1 MKILVFEYITGGGF
15 NKQELPDSLANEG
28 RLMLQALL
36 DNLRSYAENGN
47 QSCIELVVMLDN
59 RFIGSINTAGFDTVI
74 IKPEQN
80 SHDEFAR
87 LVQHCDA
94 IWPIAPEF
102 DGILQTLCQSV
113 ELSGKKLLTSPA
125 SVVAVTGNKFKTYQH
140 LKQHHIATVPT
151 RMFISEDGDI
161 HNTGTICSFCLPLPA
176 GEVGPEQYQD
186 WGEDFQNSAN
196 RNSPQHSK
204 SDIQHFAQE
213 LIELSAASPTCKI
226 EQWLVKPVDGVGCAD
241 SYILTDRKDFEQIY
255 SREGRYVIQPHLQ
268 GKKTSLSC
276 LFKQGIGWLL
286 CANLQQFD
294 IINQQYHLSKIIVNH
309 YSDLSGYQNLVDNIA
324 HALPE
329 LWGYVGIDLIET
341 PEQRFVLEINPRLT
355 TSFVGINAALGIN
368 VAENILQLLKGKPT
382 LNTVYNQPITIK
394 VKQNE
399 WV

>member
-47 QSCIELVVMLDN
+47 ESCIELLVMLDN

-80 SHDEFAR
+80 SHDAFAR

-102 DGILQTLCQSV
+102 DGILQALCQTV
-113 ELSGKKLLTSPA
+113 ELLGKRLLTSPA
-125 SVVAVTGNKFKTYQH
+125 SAVALTGNKFKTYQH

-151 RMFISEDGDI
+151 RMFTNVGWDSDI
-161 HNTGTICSFCLPLPA
+161 
-176 GEVGPEQYQD
+176 QYLAQELD
-186 WGEDFQNSAN
+186 ESNSAN
-196 RNSPQHSK
+196 
-204 SDIQHFAQE
+204 
-213 LIELSAASPTCKI
+213 LTCKI

-241 SYILTDRKDFEQIY
+241 SHILTDRKDFEQIH
-255 SREGRYVIQPHLQ
+255 SRKGHYVIQPHLQ

-286 CANLQQFD
+286 CANLQQFN

-309 YSDLSGYQNLVDNIA
+309 YCDLSVYQNLVDNVA

-341 PEQRFVLEINPRLT
+341 PEQRFVLEINSRLT

-382 LNTVYNQPITIK
+382 LNAIYNQPITIK

-399 WV
+399 SN